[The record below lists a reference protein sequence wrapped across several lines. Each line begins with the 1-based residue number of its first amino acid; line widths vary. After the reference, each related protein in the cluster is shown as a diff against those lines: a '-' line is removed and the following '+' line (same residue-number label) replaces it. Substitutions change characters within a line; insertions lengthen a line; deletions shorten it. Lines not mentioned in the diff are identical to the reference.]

1 MEALYFSSIK
11 KSLNNMFYKLKNY
24 SLKNK
29 DFSYIFLLALELITY
44 KALTLHCLKARWRV
58 LTILKGDQRL

>member
-1 MEALYFSSIK
+1 MSSKCHLEMEALYFSSIK

-29 DFSYIFLLALELITY
+29 DFSYIFLLA
-44 KALTLHCLKARWRV
+44 CWN
-58 LTILKGDQRL
+58 